1 MRIREIYIEGFGKLS
16 KMKLTLSG
24 GLNALKRENGFGKTT
39 LSVFI
44 KAMLYGLDKTKKQ
57 SISENDR
64 KHYLPWSGGKC
75 GGSLTLEAGGR
86 VYRIE
91 RSFGAR
97 AQEDTFRLYDAE
109 TGKESR
115 DYSERIG
122 EELFG
127 VDEDG
132 FLRTVFLSEENLG
145 GGDNK
150 TVAAKLTSL
159 VGCDGDISSLD
170 RALSA
175 LEEERKIYYKRGGG
189 GEIAELGRRI
199 AELDV
204 SIAEEDRL
212 RAELRESESALREET
227 RALAEARRARDE
239 AREREAAGRERV
251 RRIYLKE
258 YAEMSRTLAEDE
270 ARLLELDAFF
280 GGGAPSR
287 SELWQTREKMNERAL
302 LSRRSEAGGEHGSA
316 GCPVGE
322 EDHARARELSERL
335 TALDGELAALER
347 DAEKGSLVSDLPSR
361 EEIENASLGLKK
373 RGTLSPFLVISL
385 ILTVSAAVLGFLK
398 ILNTTG
404 LIALGAVTVLMLSV
418 GLWHTARGRR
428 RARRGDAAARE
439 LIMRY
444 TGREPSREELPAML
458 AELKR
463 MSDSALAVREGARAR
478 NERLGVL
485 RRERLALTEEA
496 ETLISRFGFVTEGSL
511 QSRLN
516 DIIIRRRA
524 WLALSGE
531 RDSRERERLEAE
543 RRAAMLDGEI
553 EAFLS
558 RFKTESTRPL
568 DEIASRL
575 TEREALLRSLER
587 TRESV
592 LAFKAEH
599 GISDADLAIPYTDSP
614 ITYPT
619 ATVADGEIT
628 LHESARALLERKCAE
643 LSAALSSIS
652 GVREEQAALIAKRE
666 AYERRLRIVT
676 LTRELLT
683 EASDRLTSRYLSG
696 TKEAFSRYVSEIN
709 RALSGSFSMT
719 TSFELMKSEGG
730 EYRELE
736 AYSRGTRDLYSLAL
750 RLALIDTLYENE
762 SPFIILDD
770 PFAHLD
776 DAALKGAKAV
786 MRALARDRQIIYL
799 TCSEARA

>member
-24 GLNALKRENGFGKTT
+24 GLNILKRENGFGKTT
-39 LSVFI
+39 LTVFI
-44 KAMLYGLDKTKKQ
+44 KAMLYGLDKTKRQ
-57 SISENDR
+57 SVSENDR
-64 KHYLPWSGGKC
+64 RHYLPWNGGKC

-91 RSFGAR
+91 RTFGAR
-97 AQEDTFRLYDAE
+97 AQEDTFRLYDLG

-145 GGDNK
+145 GSGNK

-170 RALSA
+170 RALTA

-227 RALAEARRARDE
+227 RALADARRARDE
-239 AREREAAGRERV
+239 EREREAAAGRERV
-251 RRIYLKE
+251 RRVYLKE

-270 ARLLELDAFF
+270 ARLRELDAFF
-280 GGGAPSR
+280 GGKPPSR
-287 SELWQTREKMNERAL
+287 SELWETRELMNERAV
-302 LSRRSEAGGEHGSA
+302 LSGRIETGGGS

-322 EDHARARELSERL
+322 EEYARARELSERL
-335 TALDGELAALER
+335 TAHDAELSALER
-347 DAEKGSLVSDLPSR
+347 DAEEGSLVSDLPTR
-361 EEIENASLGLKK
+361 EELEKASLGLKK
-373 RGTLSPFLVISL
+373 RGTVSPFLVISP
-385 ILTVSAAVLGFLK
+385 ILLLAAAVLGFLK
-398 ILNTTG
+398 ILNMTG
-404 LIALGAVTVLMLSV
+404 LVALAAPSVLLFV
-418 GLWHTARGRR
+418 IGLWHTARGRK
-428 RARRGDAAARE
+428 RARGGEAYARE

-444 TGREPSREELPAML
+444 TGREPSREELSGML
-458 AELKR
+458 AELMR

-478 NERLGVL
+478 AERIGVL

-496 ETLISRFGFVTEGSL
+496 ERLISRFDFVTDGSL

-543 RRAAMLDGEI
+543 RRAVMLDGEI

-558 RFKTESTRPL
+558 RFKTESERPL
-568 DEIASRL
+568 DEIASKP
-575 TEREALLRSLER
+575 TEREALLRSLDR

-592 LAFKAEH
+592 LSFKSEH
-599 GISDADLAIPYTDSP
+599 GISDRDLAIPYTDTS
-614 ITYPT
+614 ITYT
-619 ATVADGEIT
+619 AASVADSEIT
-628 LHESARALLERKCAE
+628 RHESARALLERKCAE
-643 LSAALSSIS
+643 LSASLSSLS

-676 LTRELLT
+676 VTRELLT

-696 TKEAFSRYVSEIN
+696 TKDAFSRYVSEIN

-776 DAALKGAKAV
+776 DTALKGARAV
-786 MRALARDRQIIYL
+786 IRALARERQIIYL
-799 TCSEARA
+799 TCSESRA